1 MDRSMLLKP
10 EPLQSGD
17 RVRLIAPASPFDP
30 GLFRAGLR
38 VLEGLGLVPVV
49 DRGEFVRDGFLAG
62 SDQRRAEKLMSA
74 LQEEDSKAVWC
85 IRGGYGTARL
95 LPLLDL
101 PRLRRH
107 PKLLVGFS
115 DVTALLVQFT
125 RPGGFVTIHG
135 PVITQLSR
143 LPASDLRWLRTLLFG
158 TRAPERVPLSRT
170 LTLVAGKAEGR
181 LVAGNLSILAS
192 LAGTPF
198 APDLRGALLC
208 LEDVG
213 EEAYRLDRVFW
224 QIVSAGLLKR
234 VRGIVVGDLAGCK
247 PEGASRHSARHVLER
262 AIAALGLPAL
272 SCATFGH
279 GRRNLALPVGV
290 RARLD
295 AGARTL
301 TLLEPAVR
309 QSAPDG
315 TPKTP
320 RHERPA

>member
-1 MDRSMLLKP
+1 MNFLLRI
-10 EPLQSGD
+10 LCSGTVAVVFEIGE
-17 RVRLIAPASPFDP
+17 RICSIC
-30 GLFRAGLR
+30 
-38 VLEGLGLVPVV
+38 ELVK
-49 DRGEFVRDGFLAG
+49 A
-62 SDQRRAEKLMSA
+62 A
-74 LQEEDSKAVWC
+74 LQEEDTQAVWC

-115 DVTALLVQFT
+115 DVTALLVQLT

-143 LPASDLRWLRTLLFG
+143 LPDTDLRWLKALLFG
-158 TRAPERVPLSRT
+158 TRALQRLPLGRTRT
-170 LTLVAGKAEGR
+170 LVPGKAEGT

-198 APDLRGALLC
+198 APDLRGAVLC

-213 EEAYRLDRVFW
+213 EEAYRLDRLFW

-234 VRGIVVGDLAGCK
+234 VRGIVVGELAGCK
-247 PEGASRHSARHVLER
+247 PEGAGRHSARRVLER
-262 AIAALGLPAL
+262 AISALGLPAL
-272 SCATFGH
+272 SCAAFGH
-279 GRRNLALPVGV
+279 GRRNLALPIGV

-295 AGARTL
+295 ARARTL

-309 QSAPDG
+309 
-315 TPKTP
+315 
-320 RHERPA
+320 